1 MRQLVSHEKRAG
13 QEDWTPFEL
22 PNGMVIRHLNGNET
36 EFCYHEI
43 FEDRC
48 YLRHGITLPEGACV
62 LDVGANIGLFAL
74 FVARSVAGATVYAFE
89 PVPKIFEVL
98 ETNCRLYDANIRPF
112 RYGLSVRSGTAAF
125 TYYPHVSI
133 ISGCYADPEQ
143 ERAVVTGYLEK
154 AHSVDSTRP
163 RLPDAV
169 VADLLAHRLRGEHV
183 TCEVK
188 TLSDVIREQAIE
200 RIDIA

>member
-1 MRQLVSHEKRAG
+1 M
-13 QEDWTPFEL
+13 TP
-22 PNGMVIRHLNGNET
+22 
-36 EFCYHEI
+36 
-43 FEDRC
+43 
-48 YLRHGITLPEGACV
+48 
-62 LDVGANIGLFAL
+62 
-74 FVARSVAGATVYAFE
+74 
-89 PVPKIFEVL
+89 
-98 ETNCRLYDANIRPF
+98 
-112 RYGLSVRSGTAAF
+112 RYERESAAF
-125 TYYPHVSI
+125 TYYPYVSI

-163 RLPDAV
+163 RLPDAL

-200 RIDIA
+200 RIDLLKVDVEKSEVDVLAGIHPED